1 VAAVENHLIEL
12 LPRKERRNLLAICEP
27 VILVLSDV
35 LSERGKRTRH
45 VYFPVSGTISLV
57 TPIDGKP
64 VLEVGMVGR
73 EGMVGAHLVL
83 GVMTTPLHAVVQ
95 GPGKTWR
102 IATAPFLTEL
112 ARSPVLRRCLNRYL
126 YVLMSQ
132 FAVSAACLRFHLIGP
147 RLARWLL
154 MTQDRAHADT
164 FHVTH
169 EFLAYMLG
177 VRRVGIT
184 AAAGDLQRAGLIEY
198 RRGELKV
205 LDRRGLE
212 AAACGCYAADKKAYA
227 ESLH

>member
-1 VAAVENHLIEL
+1 MAAAENHLIEL
-12 LPRKERRNLLAICEP
+12 LPRKDRLRLLAICEP
-27 VILVLSDV
+27 VELVLSDV
-35 LSERGKRTRH
+35 VGKTGTRTRQ
-45 VYFPVSGTISLV
+45 VYFPVDSTISLV

-73 EGMVGAHLVL
+73 EGMVGAELIL
-83 GVMTTPLHAVVQ
+83 GVQTTPLHSVVQ
-95 GPGKTWR
+95 GAGRAWS
-102 IATAPFLTEL
+102 IGALPFRREL
-112 ARSPVLRRCLNRYL
+112 ARSPALRLCLNRYL
-126 YVLMSQ
+126 YVLLSQ

-154 MTQDRAHADT
+154 MTQDRAHSNS

-198 RRGELKV
+198 RRGDLIV
-205 LDRRGLE
+205 VNRRGLE
-212 AAACGCYAADKKAYA
+212 AAACGCYAANRKTYA
-227 ESLH
+227 DLLH

>member
-1 VAAVENHLIEL
+1 MGGSENHLIEL
-12 LPRKERRNLLAICEP
+12 LPPKDRRRLLAICEP
-27 VILVLSDV
+27 VDLVLSEV
-35 LSERGKRTRH
+35 LCEGGQRTRY
-45 VYFPVSGTISLV
+45 VYFPLDATISLV

-73 EGMVGAHLVL
+73 EGMVGAQLVL

-95 GPGKTWR
+95 GAGKSWR
-102 IATAPFLTEL
+102 VGSSPFRKEL
-112 ARSPVLRRCLNRYL
+112 ARGTALRSCLNRYL

-154 MTQDRAHADT
+154 MTQDRAHANS

-184 AAAGDLQRAGLIEY
+184 SAAGTLQRAGLIEY
-198 RRGELKV
+198 RRGELVV
-205 LDRRGLE
+205 LSRRGLE
-212 AAACGCYAADKKAYA
+212 AAACGCYAADRKSYA
-227 ESLH
+227 ELLR